1 MQNIED
7 LPKTI
12 ICDID
17 GCILKHF
24 GNLSDIIMSPPEILA
39 GVKEKF
45 EEWDKNSCKII
56 LLTGRRE
63 NLREITEMQLNSF
76 GLFWDVLV
84 MGATRGQ
91 RILIN
96 DLKPDI
102 ATETAIAINIKRNE
116 GLGSCPCV

>member
-24 GNLSDIIMSPPEILA
+24 GNLSDIITNAPEILN
-39 GVKEKF
+39 GVKQKF
-45 EEWDKNSCKII
+45 DEWDKKSHKII

-63 NLREITEMQLNSF
+63 NLREITERQLHSF
-76 GLFWDVLV
+76 GLFWDNLV

-96 DLKPDI
+96 DLKPDNV
-102 ATETAIAINIKRNE
+102 TETALAFNLKRNE
-116 GLGSCPCV
+116 GLGSCP